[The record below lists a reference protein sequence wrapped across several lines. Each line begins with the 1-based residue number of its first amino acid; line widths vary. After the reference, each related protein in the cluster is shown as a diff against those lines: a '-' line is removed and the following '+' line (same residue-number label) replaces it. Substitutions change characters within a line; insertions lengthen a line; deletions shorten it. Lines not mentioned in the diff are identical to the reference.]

1 MLVYPVKSAKIFA
14 NFPTPYFIPSEI
26 IMTVAAVIEQKLL
39 DAFTPSHL
47 EVINESNNHN
57 VPPGSESH
65 FKVVIVAKAFEGER
79 LIKRHRLVNAVLA
92 DELAQKIHAL
102 ALHTYTEEQ
111 WQAHY
116 AENTPLSPNCAG
128 GGK

>member
-1 MLVYPVKSAKIFA
+1 
-14 NFPTPYFIPSEI
+14 
-26 IMTVAAVIEQKLL
+26 MTVAAVIEQKLL
-39 DAFTPSHL
+39 DAFQPSHL

-92 DELAQKIHAL
+92 EELAQKIHAL
-102 ALHTYTEEQ
+102 ALHTYTESQ
-111 WQAHY
+111 WQELY
-116 AENTPLSPNCAG
+116 ADKVPSSPDCAG